1 MSTNLQYRLVSS
13 VKTAGMSPEAAA
25 KFDKGVAAARA
36 AGFRVDG
43 VHVAKTVAD
52 DGLAAEIEKKLF
64 AAKALKQLDGKVMRI
79 EFFVDGPLPPALL
92 REPDLKSEP
101 MFLQSLNYDLCK
113 GCGLCIEVCPKNV
126 YRDNGFGKPDPTV
139 RFAQNCTG
147 AHQCGKCTDICPE
160 NTLAVSYAVES
171 FTSALFVKLPNPFA
185 AEAAA
190 PGKGDFFVVN
200 PTAPLETAHLPAT
213 LNPARLADTLKTL
226 DQSGIFPM
234 LNLGGYQ
241 RHYVESKDP
250 VGDLKTW
257 AAEQGR
263 RYERVKQALDV
274 VLGKLPQ
281 VQPLQQG
288 KYNFDDV
295 IHRVI
300 DEIVLA
306 GVDVSETAGRDLLRG
321 IVVSAYAEGA
331 IQGAR
336 RRPIGGLLPPGTSPA
351 WKTPYGEVIPVYT
364 RVEKCLGPECGLCV
378 THCPE
383 GGGGETSA
391 IRMKTNVPLA
401 IVPALVRGFKV
412 FQWAADAGPGLEAMV
427 DLSAVAPITFEVNEE
442 YCKACGICIS
452 CCPHDVIEPAARS
465 FNLREG
471 AAS

>member
-1 MSTNLQYRLVSS
+1 MSTNTQLRLV
-13 VKTAGMSPEAAA
+13 AGAAVSGLSPEGAARL
-25 KFDKGVAAARA
+25 DKGVAAMRV

-43 VHVAKTVAD
+43 VNVAKSVAD
-52 DGLAAEIEKKLF
+52 DGLVAEMEKKLF
-64 AAKALKQLDGKVMRI
+64 AAKALKLLDGKVTRI

-171 FTSALFVKLPNPFA
+171 FTTALFVKLPNPYAEVAPA
-185 AEAAA
+185 AGA
-190 PGKGDFFVVN
+190 GDFFVVN
-200 PTAPLETAHLPAT
+200 PTAPLETAQLPAAI
-213 LNPARLADTLKTL
+213 NPAKVKDALRTL
-226 DQSGIFPM
+226 DLAGVFPM
-234 LNLGGYQ
+234 LTLGGYQ
-241 RHYVESKDP
+241 RHFVESKEP
-250 VGDLKTW
+250 LADLKAW
-257 AAEQGR
+257 SAEQGR
-263 RYERVKQALDV
+263 RYERVKEAFDV
-274 VLGKLPQ
+274 VIGKLPQ

-288 KYNFDDV
+288 KYNFDEV
-295 IHRVI
+295 LNRVV
-300 DEIVLA
+300 DEVVLA
-306 GVDVSETAGRDLLRG
+306 DADVNDAAGRDLLRG
-321 IVVSAYAEGA
+321 IVVSSYAEGA

-351 WKTPYGEVIPVYT
+351 WKTPYGEEIPDYV

-383 GGGGETSA
+383 GGGGERSA

-401 IVPALVRGFKV
+401 VVPALVRGFTV
-412 FQWAADAGPGLEAMV
+412 FQWDAGAGPGLESMQ
-427 DLSAVAPITFEVNEE
+427 DLSKVAPISFEVNEE